1 MVEAVTR
8 KNNELPRVKFQECF
22 RGRGNNL
29 DAGSLGA
36 YWCGSSPFRT
46 WKVGERAVSQKKE
59 EVTLEV
65 ISVEAERVQRVVTI
79 LGAAGN
85 RAEFRQVLRELKGDI
100 SACGLV
106 EVFMAAVTSPGA
118 PSGVFAKSLEA
129 RSSNKHPARDCLSIS
144 IVAARRHLPEIFL
157 QLLEDCGVVPSV
169 GLFQGLSPL
178 ITCSVQIGLRARSQ
192 LFTKL
197 RPFSGRLRSLRGP
210 SRAQPE
216 SWSTGR
222 NGESARYLGVFKLLR
237 PQHELPEE
245 PLVSIVR
252 ASGEDWYVIVK
263 PVVPEEK
270 NFKGAKGPQW
280 GHGRVEDQE
289 VG

>member
-1 MVEAVTR
+1 MNYH
-8 KNNELPRVKFQECF
+8 K
-22 RGRGNNL
+22 
-29 DAGSLGA
+29 
-36 YWCGSSPFRT
+36 SSPRCVLEVEVT
-46 WKVGERAVSQKKE
+46 TSTLEAWMLMGVAAARLELGKSETRAVFQKKE

-85 RAEFRQVLRELKGDI
+85 RAEFRQVLRELKGDK

-118 PSGVFAKSLEA
+118 PSGVFVKSLEA

-169 GLFQGLSPL
+169 GLLQGLSPL
-178 ITCSVQIGLRARSQ
+178 ITCSVQIGLRSRSQ

-263 PVVPEEK
+263 PVVPEDK
-270 NFKGAKGPQW
+270 IFKDGFGRKGPQW
-280 GHGRVEDQE
+280 GHSRVENQE
-289 VG
+289 VD